1 MAQVLFSSISLNA
14 GLSELSIYLQY
25 IDIPTYNADMFKMV
39 KKQGLQICTFQIM
52 EILKYWSNRS
62 RSNHLDRGS
71 ITIIANYLDFFFV
84 KKS

>member
-1 MAQVLFSSISLNA
+1 
-14 GLSELSIYLQY
+14 
-25 IDIPTYNADMFKMV
+25 MFKMV

-71 ITIIANYLDFFFV
+71 VITIIAKSNYLDFFLL
-84 KKS
+84 KSHDFKSFLAMKIRISEYP